1 MGRRSR
7 VQVTKELID
16 ACRRGEPGAF
26 DDLVH
31 QTHRGVF
38 TLVARIV
45 GDWDEAADITQE
57 VYVRVWKGVRRFRG
71 DAAFSTWLYRIAA
84 NTALSYMKR
93 RNRSGAPTD
102 PTELP
107 DEPVADATEG
117 QADADLLERALRRL
131 PEEARTAVVLKD
143 VYGWSCE
150 EIAAMMGSTEGAI
163 KVRLFR
169 ARQRLA
175 IELATEGVV
184 VPIRNKKRSS

>member
-1 MGRRSR
+1 M
-7 VQVTKELID
+7 QVTQELID

-45 GDWDEAADITQE
+45 GDREDAADITQE
-57 VYVRVWKGVRRFRG
+57 VYVRVWKGIRRFRG
-71 DAAFSTWLYRIAA
+71 DAAFATWLYRIAA

-93 RNRSGAPTD
+93 RSRGGTPMD
-102 PTELP
+102 PMELP
-107 DEPVADATEG
+107 EAQPVVDAAEG
-117 QADADLLERALRRL
+117 HADADLLERALRRL
-131 PEEARTAVVLKD
+131 SEEARTAVVLKD
-143 VYGWSCE
+143 VYGWSCKE
-150 EIAAMMGSTEGAI
+150 VADMMGSTEGAI

-175 IELATEGVV
+175 DELATAGVV
-184 VPIRNKKRSS
+184 VPIRNEKKRSS